1 MPDPSAPL
9 VAGHPMPTLLGQ
21 GQDPE
26 LVAWRE
32 RLPAQVDDLLARWE
46 LEASAPFV
54 PGGSSAWVAPVRDR
68 DGAEL
73 VLKVAWAHEE
83 ARDEAAGM
91 RAWQGRGAA
100 VLHRS
105 ERVGDTSALLLERVR
120 PGVPL
125 AQLLTWPDRDEVL
138 VGVARRLWVPPARLV
153 GEEDAA

>member
-1 MPDPSAPL
+1 MPDRSAPP

-21 GQDPE
+21 GQDPV

-32 RLPAQVDDLLARWE
+32 QLPARVDDLLARWE

-91 RAWQGRGAA
+91 QAWQGRGAA

-105 ERVGDTSALLLERVR
+105 ERVGDKIGRAHV
-120 PGVPL
+120 
-125 AQLLTWPDRDEVL
+125 
-138 VGVARRLWVPPARLV
+138 
-153 GEEDAA
+153 